1 MDIVYVKNLALISLL
16 LLIAS
21 CRMNSSEKQLLYLT
35 NGNYKYWDEVF
46 KTDSN
51 GVYHHIFLK
60 YSPYTCT
67 KFEISGKATHY
78 DYGNSLRIVD
88 SNCTSDNY
96 RNPDSFAFISDTVI
110 QIQNHKYIIQHLSN
124 DFMVLKYGRNNKE
137 NITFVA
143 SKNQN
148 KIIVKCDSTVG
159 VRID

>member
-1 MDIVYVKNLALISLL
+1 MSAIHAKNLILILL
-16 LLIAS
+16 LLLLVS
-21 CRMNSSEKQLLYLT
+21 CKKNSTEKQLLLLT
-35 NGNYKYWDEVF
+35 NGSSKYWDEVF
-46 KTDSN
+46 VTDSN
-51 GVYHHIFLK
+51 GVYHNLFLRN
-60 YSPYTCT
+60 SPYTCT

-78 DYGNSLRIVD
+78 DYGNSMRIVD

-110 QIQNHKYIIQHLSN
+110 QIQNHKYIIQHISK

-137 NITFVA
+137 TITFVA

-159 VRID
+159 IRID